1 MNFKKYRI
9 AITFF
14 FMIWVLLLL
23 SFHPFINNIGSG
35 ADGLGG
41 FILAVLMTIVIIIF
55 GIGVSGFL
63 LLGLLDNR
71 SKATRIMGV
80 FIGSLAMLNICLLF
94 TWKLSLITFIKQF
107 IY

>member
-1 MNFKKYRI
+1 MNLKKYGI
-9 AITFF
+9 VIIFF
-14 FMIWVLLLL
+14 FITWVLLLL

-41 FILAVLMTIVIIIF
+41 FIPAVLITIVIIIF
-55 GIGVSGFL
+55 GIGFSSFL
-63 LLGLLDNR
+63 LAALLDNR
-71 SKATRIMGV
+71 PKATRIISV
-80 FIGSLAMLNICLLF
+80 FIGSLAMLNICLQL